1 MNNVVS
7 NIILHKNLTVAK
19 CN

>member
-7 NIILHKNLTVAK
+7 NIILHKNLTAAK